1 MSERC
6 NWVRT
11 DADAHYH
18 DTEWGRP
25 AHDERYLFEMLILEG
40 AQAGLSWSTILN
52 KREGYRAA
60 FANFDADAVARF
72 TPAKVDTLMQNAGI
86 VRNRAKIE
94 STIVNARAVQR
105 IRAEHGSLGA
115 FLWSFVG
122 GVPIQNGWRSYRDG
136 TGRRRRLGRHEQG
149 AQGLRLQ
156 VRRLDDLLRADAGH
170 RHGQR
175 SRIRLPVPRCLR
187 GVESIRQQ
195 DCGEHHGQGK
205 EAAGRQGSP
214 TTRRGLNATRRTK
227 PAPQCKTAAPL
238 FRGTPPLQCEPRKP

>member
-1 MSERC
+1 MSEHC

-72 TPAKVDTLMQNAGI
+72 TPAQVDTLMQNPGI

-122 GVPIQNGWRSYRDG
+122 GVPIQNGWHSYRDAPAATAVSDAMSKALKSYG
-136 TGRRRRLGRHEQG
+136 CKFVGSTICYALMQATGMVNDHEFDCPCRDACAALGQSQLASNAAES
-149 AQGLRLQ
+149 ATA
-156 VRRLDDLLRADAGH
+156 RA
-170 RHGQR
+170 
-175 SRIRLPVPRCLR
+175 
-187 GVESIRQQ
+187 
-195 DCGEHHGQGK
+195 GK
-205 EAAGRQGSP
+205 QPAAGKQRAAGK
-214 TTRRGLNATRRTK
+214 RAAAK
-227 PAPQCKTAAPL
+227 PA
-238 FRGTPPLQCEPRKP
+238 GKPGVA